1 MENMDQ
7 PQELNQEDSL
17 KQKKEK
23 KPRSGNFRW
32 ILGGIA
38 FIILLIVLGGLLG
51 WQNGIQL
58 RLKQEQDSKLGW
70 AAFQYELAMGDI
82 SDQRYAIAQ
91 QRLEAVILE
100 VPDYPGAADKLVEVM
115 VAIGNIKSPTPVP
128 TATPTQIPATPTPDF
143 RGEEDMLNAA
153 KAAVAASN
161 WEAAIEA
168 LDALR
173 TKNFNFHPLDLD
185 GLYYIALRN
194 RGIEKILYK
203 ASLEPGIYDI
213 TLAERFAPLDRDAV
227 GYRNWARSYLTGASF
242 WEVDWNQVVY
252 YFGDIYNLGMPD
264 LTDGFMSVRERYRIG
279 LIHLGDQLLAAGD
292 PCAAKEKYELS
303 LGIAEDAL
311 ARDGFNRAGNECN
324 PPAPVVPPT
333 ETPTMTPDPGA
344 LPTEAPTEV
353 PTEEP
358 TPDP

>member
-1 MENMDQ
+1 M
-7 PQELNQEDSL
+7 
-17 KQKKEK
+17 
-23 KPRSGNFRW
+23 
-32 ILGGIA
+32 
-38 FIILLIVLGGLLG
+38 
-51 WQNGIQL
+51 
-58 RLKQEQDSKLGW
+58 
-70 AAFQYELAMGDI
+70 
-82 SDQRYAIAQ
+82 
-91 QRLEAVILE
+91 
-100 VPDYPGAADKLVEVM
+100 
-115 VAIGNIKSPTPVP
+115 
-128 TATPTQIPATPTPDF
+128 
-143 RGEEDMLNAA
+143 
-153 KAAVAASN
+153 
-161 WEAAIEA
+161 
-168 LDALR
+168 
-173 TKNFNFHPLDLD
+173 
-185 GLYYIALRN
+185 
-194 RGIEKILYK
+194 
-203 ASLEPGIYDI
+203 
-213 TLAERFAPLDRDAV
+213 
-227 GYRNWARSYLTGASF
+227 TGASF